1 MNPRKPLCFWQ
12 FFAQALACAKTGF
25 ASTRVVLH
33 DGVVVGPAGLTH
45 GAAPAAGPAIHRV
58 THCDPFPNTWP
69 SPFGVGPFLAR
80 GAVGLRFGRNSA
92 HLAGAG
98 AWGHGIL
105 AFVSTVCAL
114 EFGDITT
121 PFRGTPSCG
130 KSSPFFLSQRRSR
143 AACKTVVAMPPS
155 APWAVRRLAHLWRML
170 PAVAKPKVP
179 SLARSLAASLV
190 ACRACRP
197 ADNPVLT
204 ARAAVCT
211 ITPAIHGDFPRGWS
225 FHFRPASAVLT

>member
-1 MNPRKPLCFWQ
+1 MNPRKPLSCWQ

-25 ASTRVVLH
+25 ASTRVGRH
-33 DGVVVGPAGLTH
+33 DQVMVEPAGLAM
-45 GAAPAAGPAIHRV
+45 GPAPVVGHAIHRV

-92 HLAGAG
+92 HPAGA
-98 AWGHGIL
+98 AARGHGIL
-105 AFVSTVCAL
+105 AFVLTACAL
-114 EFGDITT
+114 ESGDITT
-121 PFRGTPSCG
+121 PFRGRPSCG
-130 KSSPFFLSQRRSR
+130 KSSSFFSSQRRLQ
-143 AACKTVVAMPPS
+143 AVFKTVAAMQPS

-190 ACRACRP
+190 AYRACRP
-197 ADNPVLT
+197 ADNGFLT
-204 ARAAVCT
+204 ARAGVCT
-211 ITPAIHGDFPRGWS
+211 ITPATHGDIPRGWS
-225 FHFRPASAVLT
+225 FHFRPASAALT

>member
-33 DGVVVGPAGLTH
+33 DGVVVEPAGLAN
-45 GAAPAAGPAIHRV
+45 GAAPVAGHAIHRL

-80 GAVGLRFGRNSA
+80 GTVGLRFGRNSA

-98 AWGHGIL
+98 ARGHGIL

-114 EFGDITT
+114 ESGDITT

-130 KSSPFFLSQRRSR
+130 KSSSFFLSQRRSR
-143 AACKTVVAMPPS
+143 AACKTPARAGLRVLSWARPLRTPRMKTLSQALPLAGLPALRP
-155 APWAVRRLAHLWRML
+155 APFRARLA
-170 PAVAKPKVP
+170 
-179 SLARSLAASLV
+179 
-190 ACRACRP
+190 
-197 ADNPVLT
+197 ADQIDLT